1 MIYDVTNSTKNKDL
15 PGNYGKYEAKSY
27 YLRLYGDFKSQLP
40 QPDFYPSPERS
51 DIFILDFAKGPCG
64 LKAYGAEAF
73 IARLPNK
80 LMGYAAPRVGHAAEA
95 IAMLTEMYDKKSVFF
110 AAASSELTPHQAV
123 VLGYKNC
130 DLRFVKIPAM
140 PCLNSWIR
148 DWSNKFNAIA
158 LPFGLAN
165 TPEVTAGLVNMCENH
180 SMIYGEPTE
189 FYCAVS
195 TGTMIRALQIGW
207 PNAKAVGVAV
217 ARNIKDGEKGEA
229 DVVTYHRTFYQSS
242 EFEPK
247 FNTTATYDAKAYK
260 RFIDEAKPGAIFIN
274 VGSDKQ
280 IENRLTNIKD
290 WKNINASRNW
300 GDQTCFTYA

>member
-1 MIYDVTNSTKNKDL
+1 
-15 PGNYGKYEAKSY
+15 
-27 YLRLYGDFKSQLP
+27 
-40 QPDFYPSPERS
+40 
-51 DIFILDFAKGPCG
+51 
-64 LKAYGAEAF
+64 
-73 IARLPNK
+73 
-80 LMGYAAPRVGHAAEA
+80 
-95 IAMLTEMYDKKSVFF
+95 
-110 AAASSELTPHQAV
+110 
-123 VLGYKNC
+123 
-130 DLRFVKIPAM
+130 M

-148 DWSNKFNAIA
+148 DWANKFGGIA

-180 SMIYGEPTE
+180 SMIHGEPTE

-217 ARNIKDGEKGEA
+217 ARNVKDGEKGEA

-242 EFEPK
+242 EFKPK

-274 VGSDKQ
+274 VGSDEQIESRLNLVSNCRNIVTGKQ
-280 IENRLTNIKD
+280 IGR
-290 WKNINASRNW
+290 ASCRERV
-300 GDQTCFTYA
+300 